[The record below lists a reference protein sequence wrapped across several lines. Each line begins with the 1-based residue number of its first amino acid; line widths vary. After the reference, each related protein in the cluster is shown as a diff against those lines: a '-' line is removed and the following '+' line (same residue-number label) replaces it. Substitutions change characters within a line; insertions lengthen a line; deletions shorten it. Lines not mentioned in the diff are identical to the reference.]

1 MAAQPKPKPTSTS
14 QQRFAERFGD
24 RPHRT
29 HGPQAG
35 AGNGKVRSEGRATAR
50 GRDYAMR
57 RR

>member
-1 MAAQPKPKPTSTS
+1 MAAQPKPTSTS